1 MELERRDDSEYCV
14 WRLFVYLSNGFYAC
28 IFTKKFSQ
36 LYTKNNPNISGA
48 TILDYTDKI
57 NLLDADFAMP
67 VSLESFYKSERKEDQ
82 RYVRM
87 FAHKYFEF

>member
-1 MELERRDDSEYCV
+1 MNTA
-14 WRLFVYLSNGFYAC
+14 FGGFLSILVMAFTLAYA
-28 IFTKKFSQ
+28 TQKFSQ

-57 NLLDADFAMP
+57 NLLDADFAMA

-82 RYVRM
+82 RYVRI